1 MKCRNCGQ
9 EGHIGKDCPQPSRKG
24 SPEKEKKGKGK
35 GKSKFRQVEE
45 GGEPEEEADEEST
58 AAGGETFMAVRNG
71 SESRAV
77 ETADTT
83 RKLVSSRDS
92 SRVESVRILKPP
104 GDECFT
110 WLVDS
115 GATCHI
121 VASRFLECYRVVRRH
136 QGTTT
141 LTGANGMPIPVQ
153 GICDLEVRVGKEKI
167 SLGSVVIADIDFN
180 VLSCFSMQER
190 GWRTVLGAKNLYVV
204 KGKMR
209 FPIQMAERAWWMTV
223 KSTRRDN
230 CIKPMDVD
238 RVGVMISA
246 EEARLAKVETTKVAK
261 VAEVEMT
268 KVAKERAA
276 GTPLATDAPKAGPD
290 LVESQARS
298 LVLHETRDAAILA
311 ARALECKPFGVF
323 SFVCRML
330 RQGGVSDETF
340 GGLPVTVELDGE
352 EGELASPGLTE
363 EIPEL
368 GGGGPGE
375 ELEPWLDGTLLGAI
389 GLMTLAVELERLL
402 NQKALE
408 LTFSSLGTESTRRCS
423 SWSCLRRACLAWW

>member
-1 MKCRNCGQ
+1 MSETVARRVTSPR
-9 EGHIGKDCPQPSRKG
+9 IVPQPLRKV

-45 GGEPEEEADEEST
+45 GGEPEEEAVEEST
-58 AAGGETFMAVRNG
+58 AGAGGETFMAVRSS

-77 ETADTT
+77 ETAD
-83 RKLVSSRDS
+83 LVSSRES
-92 SRVESVRILKPP
+92 YRVESVRILKPP

-121 VASRFLECYRVVRRH
+121 VASRFLECYRVLRKH

-141 LTGANGMPIPVQ
+141 LTGANGMPIAVQ
-153 GICDLEVRVGKEKI
+153 GICDLEVRIGKEKI

-190 GWRTVLGAKNLYVV
+190 GWWTVLGAKNSYVV

-223 KSTRRDN
+223 RSTRKDN
-230 CIKPMDVD
+230 GVKPMDVD
-238 RVGVMISA
+238 RVGVMVSA
-246 EEARLAKVETTKVAK
+246 KEATCAK
-261 VAEVEMT
+261 VEMT
-268 KVAKERAA
+268 KVAQVNAA
-276 GTPLATDAPKAGPD
+276 AKAGSLG

-311 ARALECKPFGVF
+311 ARALECKPFGAF

-330 RQGGVSDETF
+330 RHGGVSDETF
-340 GGLPVTVELDGE
+340 GGLPVTVELDGSHTQ
-352 EGELASPGLTE
+352 GPHFSPLR
-363 EIPEL
+363 
-368 GGGGPGE
+368 
-375 ELEPWLDGTLLGAI
+375 TLLTVECHRSYVPASKEFA
-389 GLMTLAVELERLL
+389 TLQLRFRHFCFGRRD
-402 NQKALE
+402 
-408 LTFSSLGTESTRRCS
+408 TFGTSSRRTRIS
-423 SWSCLRRACLAWW
+423 DT